1 MLPEE
6 DRIRIQHML
15 DATKQ
20 AIEFAHGITQQQLVD
35 DLKTTFALVKCIEII
50 GEAAVHVSDTTK
62 ATITS
67 LPWRVTT
74 AMRNRLVHVY
84 FDVDINIL
92 WTTVAN
98 DLPKLASLL
107 EEVLVSNKPTE

>member
-1 MLPEE
+1 MLPEQ

-20 AIEFAHGITQQQLVD
+20 AMAFADGLSQQELVN

-50 GEAAVHVSDTTK
+50 GEAATHVSDETQQ
-62 ATITS
+62 S
-67 LPWRVTT
+67 LPGVPWRIAK

-92 WTTVAN
+92 WSTVAN
-98 DLPKLASLL
+98 DLPGLVIVLEKALA
-107 EEVLVSNKPTE
+107 

>member
-1 MLPEE
+1 MLPEQ

-20 AIEFAHGITQQQLVD
+20 ATAFADGISQQELVN

-50 GEAAVHVSDTTK
+50 GEAATHISDETQQV
-62 ATITS
+62 
-67 LPWRVTT
+67 LPDVPWRIAK

-84 FDVDINIL
+84 YDVDINIL
-92 WTTVAN
+92 WSTVAN
-98 DLPKLASLL
+98 DLPSLAIVL
-107 EEVLVSNKPTE
+107 ERALA

>member
-1 MLPEE
+1 MLPEQ

-15 DATKQ
+15 DAAKQ
-20 AIEFAHGITQQQLVD
+20 AMAFADGINQQELVN

-50 GEAAVHVSDTTK
+50 GEAATHVSDETQQ
-62 ATITS
+62 S
-67 LPWRVTT
+67 LTEVPWRIAK

-92 WTTVAN
+92 WSTVAN
-98 DLPKLASLL
+98 DLPGLAIVL
-107 EEVLVSNKPTE
+107 EKALA